1 MKGIYLTKLGV
12 IMKGSYLAKLGV
24 IMKDIHLAKLG
35 AIMKGIYLAK
45 LGVVIIKGHSP
56 GQVKCDYAGHW
67 QLKGKAFYLPTLWV
81 SMKK

>member
-1 MKGIYLTKLGV
+1 
-12 IMKGSYLAKLGV
+12 
-24 IMKDIHLAKLG
+24 MKDIHLAKLG

-45 LGVVIIKGHSP
+45 LVVVIIKGHSP